1 LSTFRLNYLFNQ
13 LCITTNMQGQDF
25 DIRILRHDDNQFVV
39 LNDKLSNYSSYVP
52 AENILILLLL

>member
-1 LSTFRLNYLFNQ
+1 
-13 LCITTNMQGQDF
+13 MQGQDF